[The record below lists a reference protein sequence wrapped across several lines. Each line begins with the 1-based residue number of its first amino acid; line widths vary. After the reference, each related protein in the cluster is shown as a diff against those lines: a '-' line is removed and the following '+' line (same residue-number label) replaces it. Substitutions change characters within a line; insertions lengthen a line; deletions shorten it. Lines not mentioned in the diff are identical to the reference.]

1 MITDLVVSAVTDF
14 LKASGRP
21 ELSSVTFFE
30 RDFGADL
37 TYPACIVGEDGSP
50 DENEIIRGQW
60 TVPIQI
66 SVLTIPEDDEAAVT
80 HRQICKAVNDLIGDG
95 DAVIEFLSNSMQCN
109 DSTGGQGSTEADDGF
124 RQTTFTAE
132 IKVAENSAPNP

>member
-14 LKASGRP
+14 LKASGRS

-50 DENEIIRGQW
+50 TEDDIIRGQW
-60 TVPIQI
+60 TVPVQV
-66 SVLTIPEDDEAAVT
+66 SVMTIPEDDENATT
-80 HRQICKAVNDLIGDG
+80 HREITKTVNDLIGDG
-95 DAVIEFLSNSMQCN
+95 EAVVEHLGNFMQCN
-109 DSTGGQGSTEADDGF
+109 DSLGGQGVTEADDGF
-124 RQTTFTAE
+124 RLTTFTLEVKA
-132 IKVAENSAPNP
+132 AAAS